1 MENELSLT
9 QTVLAFAAIVVLYL
23 ISARLEFLFG
33 M

>member
-9 QTVLAFAAIVVLYL
+9 QTAIAFAAIVVLYL